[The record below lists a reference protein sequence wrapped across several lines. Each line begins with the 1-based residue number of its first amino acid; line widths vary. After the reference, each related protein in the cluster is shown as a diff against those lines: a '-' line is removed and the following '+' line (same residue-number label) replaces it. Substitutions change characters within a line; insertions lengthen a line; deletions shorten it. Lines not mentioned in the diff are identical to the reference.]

1 MAAATQPTG
10 FQDVIVV
17 GAGPAG
23 LLLSLLLS
31 QSGIPVTLLDMSS
44 DLDKNPRA
52 THYAAPAMF
61 ELNRAGVGADMRA
74 RGFVPAGVSWRK
86 LDGTAIVTLDAG
98 TLTEDPDRMTCLPLD
113 QLGQLLREHLQKQQN
128 VKILFDHK
136 VVSIDQDDNKA
147 WVHVETP
154 DGTKRLGADYIVGCD
169 GANSQIRRSL
179 FGDWEFPGKT
189 WDKQIVATNTY
200 YDFKKFGWN
209 DSNFIV
215 HPDHWFMAAK
225 ISNDGLW
232 RVTYG
237 ESTGLTNEQLRERQ
251 PQKFKEMLPGHPDP
265 SQYQLVNFSPYK
277 IHQRLAKS
285 MRVGRFLLAAD
296 AAHLCNPFGGLGL
309 TGGIVDVGGLYD
321 CLRGIYQN
329 KADPSILD
337 TYNDVRRQK
346 YREIID
352 VVSSSNITRLFDL
365 DPERALELDGF
376 FQMVKRAETD
386 PEYSAELQNSV
397 KSIQHDFTQYY
408 KGPVEV
414 AKVDVPVPSQPVTV
428 N

>member
-1 MAAATQPTG
+1 MPTATQTPG
-10 FQDVIVV
+10 FKDIIVA

-23 LLLSLLLS
+23 LLLSLMLS
-31 QSGIPVTLLDMSS
+31 QSGIPVTLLEMSK

-61 ELNRAGVGADMRA
+61 ELNRAGVGADVRA

-86 LDGTAIVTLDAG
+86 LDGTPIVTLDAG
-98 TLTEDPDRMTCLPLD
+98 KLADDPDRMACLPLD
-113 QLGQLLREHLQKQQN
+113 QLGQLLREHLSKQKN
-128 VKILFDHK
+128 VKLLFDHK
-136 VVSIDQDDNKA
+136 VIGIDQDDDKA
-147 WVHVETP
+147 WVHVQTP
-154 DGTKRLGADYIVGCD
+154 EGTKKLGADYVVGCD

-179 FGDWEFPGKT
+179 FGDREFPGRT
-189 WDKQIVATNTY
+189 WDQQIVATNTY

-232 RVTYG
+232 RITYG
-237 ESTGLTNEQLRERQ
+237 ESSGLTNAELLERQ
-251 PQKFKEMLPGHPDP
+251 PEKFRKMLPGHPDVTG
-265 SQYQLVNFSPYK
+265 YQLVNFSPYK

-329 KADPSILD
+329 LADPSILD

-346 YREIID
+346 YLDIID
-352 VVSSSNITRLFDL
+352 VVSSSNIQRLFSL
-365 DPERALELDGF
+365 DPERALELDAF

-386 PEYSAELQNSV
+386 PEYSVQLQNGA

-408 KGPVEV
+408 KEGSDKARDEPIS
-414 AKVDVPVPSQPVTV
+414 SQPVTV